1 MLEADALKTIERR
14 TFLSDNSRH
23 ENSAEH
29 SWHLALSVWVLSEFA
44 PPETDLLGCLK
55 LALVHDLVEI
65 HAGDTYVYDLEALK
79 TQNQREIL
87 AAELIFGLLPQRDEF
102 RALWDEFEAKTTNEA
117 RFVGA
122 VDRLLPMIL
131 NFQTRGRAWRT
142 GKVRRAQ
149 VENLNLPALECAPQ
163 LQSFARLL
171 IESAVEKDFLAE

>member
-14 TFLSDNSRH
+14 TFLSDNSRP

-29 SWHLALSVWVLSEFA
+29 SWHLALAVWTLAEFA
-44 PPETDLLGCLK
+44 PPATDIFQCLK
-55 LALVHDLVEI
+55 LALLHDLVEI

-79 TQNQREIL
+79 TQNEREML
-87 AAELIFGLLPQRDEF
+87 AADQIFGILPQKEEF
-102 RALWDEFEAKTTNEA
+102 RALWEEFEAKTTDEA

-131 NFQTRGRAWRT
+131 NFQTRGRAWKI
-142 GKVRRAQ
+142 GKVRRYQ

-163 LQSFARLL
+163 LQNFARLL
-171 IESAVEKDFLAE
+171 IESAVENGFLE